1 MKDCMSH
8 FAFYCWSQSKEQ
20 IGSHAKAGQ
29 AAGMQHPQF
38 GFLHYLTRLAHP
50 KGITGPGSWETPV
63 ESVSHGP
70 GSLDADGLP
79 LMIVLTN

>member
-20 IGSHAKAGQ
+20 IGSRAKAGQ

-38 GFLHYLTRLAHP
+38 CLVPEQKIFSCQINNLTRCREDF
-50 KGITGPGSWETPV
+50 S
-63 ESVSHGP
+63 
-70 GSLDADGLP
+70 D
-79 LMIVLTN
+79 TN